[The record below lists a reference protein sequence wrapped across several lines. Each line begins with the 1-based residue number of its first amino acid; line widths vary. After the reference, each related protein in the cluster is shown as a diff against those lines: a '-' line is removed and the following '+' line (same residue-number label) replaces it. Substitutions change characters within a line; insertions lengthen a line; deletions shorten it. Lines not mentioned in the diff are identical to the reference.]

1 MNKRIAGAII
11 RVSTARQLEGTS
23 PEKQLEAMRA
33 LAAEE
38 GCELA
43 DRHVWQIAES
53 GASRHRVSFASALSA
68 AAEGNISRLYVY
80 SVDRLGRDLLE
91 MLLFLRDLDDLGIEC
106 WEAERQRRLEW
117 NDFMFQVEGAVAGK
131 ERREIL
137 KRTQDGL
144 LRRVKQGKFSGGRI
158 PLGYTLNRTTGM
170 LEINEEEASLVRMIF
185 KWTVDERL
193 SAIKISGRITAM
205 GIPTYAQRRTFKRLT
220 GPAKWNSGMVLNI
233 LKNRTYH
240 GRWVYGKKSKRLR
253 PEDWIT
259 NAMPAI
265 ISEETFELAKSVR
278 RSNRLTSPRN
288 ARYKYL
294 LSGLIHC
301 SNCGLAYCGATWQV
315 GKRRRRYY
323 LCNGRGQWKKLAREK
338 CFSKAIKAT
347 PLEEVVWED
356 VKAFILDPDVVINQ
370 LRELREPGEA
380 DLAEQLTEAEGRI
393 LELNR
398 QERNALRMA
407 AESAELDVQALD
419 DLLREIHFSI
429 ETMERYTDD
438 LQQSHARG
446 EQLDKELFG
455 VAERLATL
463 RERVD
468 QATFE
473 DKRRAVVELV
483 KGIQIASE
491 EIDGKNTAIV
501 TITYRFDQVP
511 GVLQGRGTLVPEETL
526 RRSRHSPP
534 STKQHFRWLY
544 AVCYSPGRS

>member
-33 LAAEE
+33 LASEQ

-53 GASRHRVSFASALSA
+53 GASRHRVSFASALAA

-106 WEAERQRRLEW
+106 WEAERRRRLEW

-158 PLGYTLNRTTGM
+158 PLGYTLNRETGL
-170 LEINEEEASLVRMIF
+170 LEINEDEASLVRMIF
-185 KWTVDERL
+185 DWTTEERL
-193 SAIKISGRITAM
+193 SAIKIAERLTAM
-205 GIPTYAQRRTFKRLT
+205 GIPTHTQRRQNL
-220 GPAKWNSGMVLNI
+220 SGQHRWSAQMVLNI
-233 LKNRTYH
+233 LGNATYK
-240 GRWVYGKKSKRLR
+240 GEWVYGKKSKRMR
-253 PEDWIT
+253 PEDRIT
-259 NAMPAI
+259 ANFPAI
-265 ISEETFELAKSVR
+265 VSPETFQLAEAVR
-278 RSNRLTSPRN
+278 RSNRLMSPSSNRHN
-288 ARYKYL
+288 YL
-294 LSGLIHC
+294 LSGLIRC
-301 SNCGLAYCGATWQV
+301 SNCGLGYSGTAW
-315 GKRRRRYY
+315 GKKARRYY
-323 LCNGRGQWKKLAREK
+323 LCNGRGQWRKLGREK
-338 CFSKAIKAT
+338 CYGKSIKAET
-347 PLEEVVWED
+347 LEAVAWED
-356 VKAFILDPDVVINQ
+356 IKTFILDPDVVINR
-370 LRELREPGEA
+370 LRELRLPDDEL
-380 DLAEQLTEAEGRI
+380 LAEQLAEAEERI
-393 LELNR
+393 RELKR
-398 QERNALRMA
+398 RERNALRMA
-407 AESAELDVQALD
+407 VESAELDVKILD
-419 DLLREIHFSI
+419 DQLREIHFSL
-429 ETMERYTDD
+429 ETVERFRDD
-438 LQQSHARG
+438 LLQSHARG
-446 EQLDKELFG
+446 KQLEKELFG

-483 KGIQIASE
+483 KRIEIATE

-511 GVLQGRGTLVPEETL
+511 DVQQGRGTLVLEETL
-526 RRSRHSPP
+526 ERTRPQRAAIS
-534 STKQHFRWLY
+534 
-544 AVCYSPGRS
+544 VVD